1 MGGVVFAP
9 FCGELETGSQP
20 DWQYGLGLAGGVSL
34 SLYLFSLRILLG
46 FLFLLFRDPGL
57 SGSGPLPL
65 GICCEPL
72 PLLLHPTL
80 GLP

>member
-34 SLYLFSLRILLG
+34 SLLVFSQNFVR
-46 FLFLLFRDPGL
+46 FPFSSL
-57 SGSGPLPL
+57 S
-65 GICCEPL
+65 
-72 PLLLHPTL
+72 
-80 GLP
+80 

>member
-1 MGGVVFAP
+1 MGWGWQ
-9 FCGELETGSQP
+9 GE
-20 DWQYGLGLAGGVSL
+20 SL

-65 GICCEPL
+65 GICYEPL
-72 PLLLHPTL
+72 PVASAPHPWVAL
-80 GLP
+80 AQHPGRPLQAELDP